1 MRFWV
6 CTGVRFCD
14 VCVEFCCSIAFLNST
29 SVSSVDS
36 GPLGYLTGVGR
47 RLPTLAEASTERDLN
62 GIRPLILGRSD
73 RGPPGPGRRVPGQNL
88 LWTFFNVTVTE
99 IIYEFLPLIYSR
111 RILIFM
117 SSKGAPYRCKKEGLI
132 RTSVHKR

>member
-47 RLPTLAEASTERDLN
+47 RLPTLAEASTERDLK
-62 GIRPLILGRSD
+62 RYPSPDPRTV
-73 RGPPGPGRRVPGQNL
+73 GPGASWAWAACPRPKFIVD
-88 LWTFFNVTVTE
+88 
-99 IIYEFLPLIYSR
+99 
-111 RILIFM
+111 IFQR
-117 SSKGAPYRCKKEGLI
+117 YCD
-132 RTSVHKR
+132 